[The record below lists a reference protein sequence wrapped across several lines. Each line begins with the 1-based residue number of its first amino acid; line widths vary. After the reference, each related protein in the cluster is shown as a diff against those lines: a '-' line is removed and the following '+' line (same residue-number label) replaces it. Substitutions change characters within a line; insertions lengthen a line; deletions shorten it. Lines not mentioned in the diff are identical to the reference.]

1 MFNINRYLKGDKIM
15 SVKIRL
21 SREGRH
27 GLAFYRIVAADHRFA
42 TSKRYLEQVGIYD
55 PAKGIKDGTRVNE
68 ELAMKWLNS
77 GAQCSD
83 SVKAIFKE
91 IGLFEKA
98 TKAAPKAA
106 KKVKN
111 VATKTVVSTKK
122 PAAKKVT
129 VKTAKKGE

>member
-21 SREGRH
+21 SREVRH

-98 TKAAPKAA
+98 PKAA

-111 VATKTVVSTKK
+111 VATKTAVSTKK

>member
-27 GLAFYRIVAADHRFA
+27 GLAFYRIVAADHRFS

-55 PAKGIKDGTRVNE
+55 PNKGIKDGTRVNE

-98 TKAAPKAA
+98 QKAAPKAA

-111 VATKTVVSTKK
+111 VTTKTAVSTKK